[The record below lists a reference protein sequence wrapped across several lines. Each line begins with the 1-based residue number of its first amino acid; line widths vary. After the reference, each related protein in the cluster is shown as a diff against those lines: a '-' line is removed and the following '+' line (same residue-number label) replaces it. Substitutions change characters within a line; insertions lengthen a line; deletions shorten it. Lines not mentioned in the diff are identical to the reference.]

1 MSLPGGDFLEARR
14 KALEDSFF
22 AEKDYRLLQSL
33 RNELHDLEER
43 KQLAH
48 VSSILN
54 EDVLQDMVECGIKA
68 ETLAALRLIPWIE
81 VAWADGDVSAEE
93 REAILKAAHEIG
105 LKDGTAC
112 HQTLEAWLKTRPDSR
127 LIETWKSYM
136 AELVKLMPAETMNTF
151 RDELIERLT
160 TIANASGGFLGFGKI
175 SKSEMDCI
183 DRLTK
188 FLHAPHDSK

>member
-1 MSLPGGDFLEARR
+1 MSLPGGDFLDARR

-54 EDVLQDMVECGIKA
+54 EEVLQDMVECGIKA

-112 HQTLEAWLKTRPDSR
+112 HQTLEAWLKTRPDAR

-151 RDELIERLT
+151 REELIERLNM
-160 TIANASGGFLGFGKI
+160 IANASGGFLGFGKI